1 VGKAVCGYDIKIF
14 NEEGNEVQAN
24 QQGYV
29 VKLHYLQ
36 ERCLWKDNT
45 RFRTGYLEQ
54 FPGYYFSGDGG
65 YKDEDDYIYI
75 TGRVDDVI
83 NVAGHRLS
91 TAEME
96 EVVASHQSVAECAI
110 GINDLRGQI
119 PLALV
124 VTKIHDEIEHF
135 QLEHE
140 IIHMIRQQIGAVA
153 SLRNVVLDCQN
164 PFGKILRK
172 LMRSIADGEQF
183 QTRRQ

>member
-1 VGKAVCGYDIKIF
+1 M
-14 NEEGNEVQAN
+14 
-24 QQGYV
+24 
-29 VKLHYLQ
+29 
-36 ERCLWKDNT
+36 T
-45 RFRTGYLEQ
+45 
-54 FPGYYFSGDGG
+54 
-65 YKDEDDYIYI
+65 IYI

-96 EVVASHQSVAECAI
+96 EVVASHQSVAECAVI
-110 GINDLRGQI
+110 GINDALRGQI

-153 SLRNVVLDCQN
+153 SLRNVVIVNRLPN
-164 PFGKILRK
+164 SFR
-172 LMRSIADGEQF
+172 
-183 QTRRQ
+183 